1 MNKFFIISGGLA
13 LVFSLAGCQNAEVP
27 AIQEQPK
34 TSSAPPATS
43 SQTSSSEAA
52 VTQQEQTDQVAA
64 TVELK
69 ATQEPLKT
77 PEIKQKTTVT
87 TPVSKTKI
95 TSEKA
100 KTTAPSEALKGIT
113 IKADGFAPSNITIAP
128 GTKVIFINMDDNLHW
143 PASGIHPTHQIC
155 PGFDAL
161 KGLAKNET
169 YTFTFTEAKTCPFH
183 DHLNPALQGKII
195 VK

>member
-1 MNKFFIISGGLA
+1 MM
-13 LVFSLAGCQNAEVP
+13 VFSMAGCQDAKAPAVSQKSDVSPAPVSSPSPAEAVKTQETSASTAP
-27 AIQEQPK
+27 SSDSEVSSTTQEQPDK
-34 TSSAPPATS
+34 AL
-43 SQTSSSEAA
+43 
-52 VTQQEQTDQVAA
+52 

-69 ATQEPLKT
+69 ATQEVKAKT
-77 PEIKQKTTVT
+77 PVISPVPAKKTAPQKD
-87 TPVSKTKI
+87 
-95 TSEKA
+95 
-100 KTTAPSEALKGIT
+100 KTTAPAEALKGIT
-113 IKADGFAPSNITIAP
+113 IKADGFAPSNITISP
-128 GTKVIFINMDDNLHW
+128 GTKVIFINMDDGLHW

-169 YTFTFTEAKTCPFH
+169 YTFTFTEAKVCPFH